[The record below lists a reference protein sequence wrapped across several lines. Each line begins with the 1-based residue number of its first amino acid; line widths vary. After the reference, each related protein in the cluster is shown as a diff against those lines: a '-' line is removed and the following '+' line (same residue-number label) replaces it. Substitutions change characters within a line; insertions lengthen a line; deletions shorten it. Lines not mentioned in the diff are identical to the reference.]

1 MFFSNYIVPL
11 PFFISLFFGFLMV
24 YITAPEPKIV
34 FKHPNPDNIDRNI
47 YNDNEDEG
55 VCYKYEVDEVKCPN
69 NKKLIKEHPVNYNGD
84 D

>member
-1 MFFSNYIVPL
+1 MFFSNYIAPL
-11 PFFISLFFGFLMV
+11 PFFIALFFGFLMV

-34 FKHPNPDNIDRNI
+34 FKHPNPDNVDRNV
-47 YNDNEDEG
+47 YNDNEDED

-69 NKKLIKEHPVNYNGD
+69 NKKLIKEHPVNYKGD